1 MNRESMEY
9 YDALLTGLG
18 QLNNVIDSWQ
28 INTMSQTFDILKS
41 LKPRRLLLMNHGRTT
56 SK

>member
-1 MNRESMEY
+1 MEY
-9 YDALLTGLG
+9 YDALITGLG

-41 LKPRRLLLMNHGRTT
+41 LKPKRLLLMNHGRTT